1 MVILTQTHKCI
12 FDIQGTNKILVR
24 GDRVIAMA
32 NNNNLEVTLGFYSSD
47 NKAKAVLEDLFNAI
61 ALNHKTYVMPNNDT
75 VIPNVDI
82 NKENKEEEIING

>member
-24 GDRVIAMA
+24 DSRIIAMA

-47 NKAKAVLEDLFNAI
+47 DKAKTILEDLFNAI
-61 ALNHKTYVMPNNDT
+61 ALNHRTYVMPSNEVVPTKADIDT
-75 VIPNVDI
+75 
-82 NKENKEEEIING
+82 ENIEYDEQ